1 MGGLLLLKHP
11 LRTERCGRQLGQKE
25 LNGMCLT
32 VCCELGYTAYNKACS
47 VGHHGRVQL
56 EKWPV
61 VGTPCDVPY
70 CPYIS

>member
-1 MGGLLLLKHP
+1 MGCALLSIVSC
-11 LRTERCGRQLGQKE
+11 ER
-25 LNGMCLT
+25 
-32 VCCELGYTAYNKACS
+32 GYTAYNKACS
-47 VGHHGRVQL
+47 VGHHGIVQL